1 MGRKSLDPLREQLA
15 VLVNQANMRVKELE
29 DNKIMSRALI
39 EAERSKRAQTSRDNE
54 TDLFKTNFHDRRRI
68 KREFARVQEF
78 LNDYTSTLE
87 GAENFTTK
95 MSDLAGAFGGQWKA
109 RTGENYDT
117 TRINKELANKTF
129 DLYRRVVEAAG
140 GWERAVGMFQGN
152 NSLIGYG
159 SENLINAIYDMV
171 QNEDAVSNMDE
182 FLSKFHTDDNTPV
195 TSYEEAIL
203 LRARAM
209 IETGIENYKEMT
221 EKMRS
226 DYDYGVIQEDPDRKA
241 RRAFYI
247 WKRNLRK
254 EKHK

>member
-1 MGRKSLDPLREQLA
+1 MGKRSLDPLREQLA
-15 VLVNQANMRVKELE
+15 VLVNQANARVAELKQNQE
-29 DNKIMSRALI
+29 MSRALI
-39 EAERSKRAQTSRDNE
+39 EAERSFKAQTSRSGE
-54 TDLFKTNFHDRRRI
+54 EELFKANFHNRRQI
-68 KREFARVQEF
+68 KREFARVQQF

-87 GAENFTTK
+87 GAENFTTSL
-95 MSDLAGAFGGQWKA
+95 SDLAGAFGGQWKA

-117 TRINKELANKTF
+117 TRINKALAEKTF
-129 DLYRRVVEAAG
+129 DLYRRAVEAAG
-140 GWERAVGMFQGN
+140 GWERAVGMFQGG
-152 NSLIGYG
+152 NSLVGYG

-171 QNEDAVSNMDE
+171 QNEDSVSNMDE

-226 DYDYGVIQEDPDRKA
+226 DYDYGIIQEDPDRKA

-247 WKRNLRK
+247 WRRNLRK
-254 EKHK
+254 EKRK